1 MEEQRENLGPPY
13 DFRRNVLMH
22 KTTAHNWNNMKKRN
36 GSRRIEIFD
45 RDIHFVPVEFLYHD
59 PEMLRQ
65 YGERILLFNMNDLA
79 TLSLLNY

>member
-22 KTTAHNWNNMKKRN
+22 KTTARNWNNMKKRN